1 MFLQNGV
8 LLQVYVVTVCCNRKM
23 SEQIKSI
30 VEQLNKEPFKKNFNL
45 ITFDSLE
52 PMQLLQVL
60 NDVLAEID
68 PKQSIDIR
76 EEMPD
81 QTAKRMF
88 GLLGMMKY
96 KPPGNNTD
104 TSSFRQGLVTG
115 SKPVIHP
122 ILYWLLQ
129 RTNELKKRAYLA
141 RFLMKLEVPGE
152 FLQDDVVADTYHQYG
167 ELVEGFKTLHKECEH
182 LRSSGFSTAE
192 IRRDISAMEEE
203 KDQLVKRVERLKK
216 RVETV
221 SNNQRMLDLARQL
234 RVEKERELSLAQQKQ
249 EQKNQLFLAEQRLQ
263 RSQLQLKDLRQAAAD
278 AKPESLMKRLEEEIK
293 FNTYMGTDKLPK
305 ELESKTNA
313 MQYLQKVV
321 MEPAMGHAELGELED
336 KIREINIMIN
346 QLIEKRMMRND
357 PMDDKLSLFRQQASI
372 IARKKEAKAEELQEA
387 REEMASMDKVLTEKS
402 SRVRDLDGNEVVQG
416 DEVKRLVNKLRGKNV
431 IFKKKRQ
438 VLTDL
443 KREYGILQRTEEIL
457 KQRHETMQQ
466 QLQSLEVK
474 QGISGYSDTQEELE
488 RVSAIKSELD
498 EMKGRTLDDMSEMV
512 KKLNSVI
519 AEKKSALAPVI
530 KELRPLR
537 QNCQELTQEY
547 EEKKAQYD
555 SCAAGLE
562 SNRSKLEQ
570 EVRGLRE
577 ENAQEESRYHLINC
591 MKQVI
596 EMQMQRASDEM
607 KAYVS
612 ADPQERRKAVR
623 EQYTRNIL
631 EQENLGKKLREQQK
645 AVRESHGPNM
655 KQMTMWRDFQQ
666 LMECKKQCYLKA
678 QNQVSI
684 GQVIQE
690 GGEDRL
696 VL

>member
-1 MFLQNGV
+1 
-8 LLQVYVVTVCCNRKM
+8 
-23 SEQIKSI
+23 
-30 VEQLNKEPFKKNFNL
+30 
-45 ITFDSLE
+45 
-52 PMQLLQVL
+52 
-60 NDVLAEID
+60 
-68 PKQSIDIR
+68 
-76 EEMPD
+76 
-81 QTAKRMF
+81 
-88 GLLGMMKY
+88 
-96 KPPGNNTD
+96 
-104 TSSFRQGLVTG
+104 
-115 SKPVIHP
+115 
-122 ILYWLLQ
+122 
-129 RTNELKKRAYLA
+129 
-141 RFLMKLEVPGE
+141 
-152 FLQDDVVADTYHQYG
+152 
-167 ELVEGFKTLHKECEH
+167 
-182 LRSSGFSTAE
+182 
-192 IRRDISAMEEE
+192 
-203 KDQLVKRVERLKK
+203 
-216 RVETV
+216 
-221 SNNQRMLDLARQL
+221 
-234 RVEKERELSLAQQKQ
+234 
-249 EQKNQLFLAEQRLQ
+249 
-263 RSQLQLKDLRQAAAD
+263 
-278 AKPESLMKRLEEEIK
+278 
-293 FNTYMGTDKLPK
+293 
-305 ELESKTNA
+305 
-313 MQYLQKVV
+313 
-321 MEPAMGHAELGELED
+321 
-336 KIREINIMIN
+336 
-346 QLIEKRMMRND
+346 
-357 PMDDKLSLFRQQASI
+357 
-372 IARKKEAKAEELQEA
+372 
-387 REEMASMDKVLTEKS
+387 
-402 SRVRDLDGNEVVQG
+402 
-416 DEVKRLVNKLRGKNV
+416 
-431 IFKKKRQ
+431 
-438 VLTDL
+438 
-443 KREYGILQRTEEIL
+443 
-457 KQRHETMQQ
+457 MQQ

-612 ADPQERRKAVR
+612 ADLQERRKAVR

-631 EQENLGKKLREQQK
+631 EQENLGKKLREKQK

-655 KQMTMWRDFQQ
+655 KQMTMWCDLQQ